1 MHTPRHAV
9 GEGYTVVRPARI
21 ESSRAED
28 MLIAVR
34 QVWDSTEGDDS
45 RLRAVVAGPVSLIA
59 YRLGHHAGTVT
70 GHRQGLRFRP
80 R

>member
-1 MHTPRHAV
+1 
-9 GEGYTVVRPARI
+9 
-21 ESSRAED
+21 

-34 QVWDSTEGDDS
+34 QVWDSIEDDDA
-45 RLRAVVAGPVSLIA
+45 RLCAVVAEPVPLIA

-70 GHRQGLRFRP
+70 GHRQGLRSRS